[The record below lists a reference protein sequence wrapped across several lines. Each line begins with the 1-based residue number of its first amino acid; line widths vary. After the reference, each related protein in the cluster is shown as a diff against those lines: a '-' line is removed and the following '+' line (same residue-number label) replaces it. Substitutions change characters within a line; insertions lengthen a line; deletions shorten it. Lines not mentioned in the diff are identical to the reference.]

1 MPFKLYE
8 RAATTELWSKKRPKC
23 SVLRHS
29 IDTESKKSHRKKSG
43 SRSKDKMIKP
53 YIRVISANNSR
64 SSSPK
69 RFRSSSA
76 NSCRE
81 SSKARKFK
89 QILSKNY
96 HVDEAREKQH
106 KSICEEIADP
116 LNDSSIMQAYNS
128 SQMYV
133 SGTFNDDQT
142 TNQKQR
148 PVLNLKKK
156 KKRVFKNV
164 RGRADSKSPKRPEAA
179 DVYESQLIAAE
190 KAAI

>member
-1 MPFKLYE
+1 
-8 RAATTELWSKKRPKC
+8 
-23 SVLRHS
+23 
-29 IDTESKKSHRKKSG
+29 
-43 SRSKDKMIKP
+43 
-53 YIRVISANNSR
+53 
-64 SSSPK
+64 
-69 RFRSSSA
+69 
-76 NSCRE
+76 
-81 SSKARKFK
+81 
-89 QILSKNY
+89 
-96 HVDEAREKQH
+96 
-106 KSICEEIADP
+106 
-116 LNDSSIMQAYNS
+116 
-128 SQMYV
+128 MYV